1 MIGFSIETCIGMIL
15 ALFLILIV
23 SPAGIKKTSEQV
35 ISAQVAYG
43 GGYLALSL
51 GLLNVV
57 VYTWLYPNGVLYSG
71 WVFETFMNFW
81 SAIISSLIG
90 AVYWVFLCLYVVRG
104 IKNTAGK
111 VSLAF
116 WPLFMFF
123 QNYLPKFYGIGV
135 SQTELIALR
144 EPVTDWI
151 ATGLIAFVVVGFS
164 YAYWANKYRWVKL

>member
-1 MIGFSIETCIGMIL
+1 MIGFSIETCLGMIV

-23 SPAGIKKTSEQV
+23 SPAGINKTSEQV

-57 VYTWLYPNGVLYSG
+57 VYTWLYPDGVLYSG
-71 WVFETFMNFW
+71 WAPEAFISLW

-90 AVYWVFLCLYVVRG
+90 AVYWVFLCLYFVRK

-111 VSLAF
+111 VSLVL
-116 WPLFMFF
+116 WPVFMCF
-123 QNYLPKFYGIGV
+123 QNYLPTFYGIGV
-135 SQTELIALR
+135 SQTELTALK

-151 ATGLIAFVVVGFS
+151 ATGLIALVVVGFS
-164 YAYWANKYRWVKL
+164 YAYWTNKYRWVRL